1 MVHLYADFYEKQYKI
16 SACSCLAFVWMFFFG
31 FTLIVPFMEAYYS
44 GGKLIALTDGDH
56 RAVGQAADV
65 L

>member
-44 GGKLIALTDGDH
+44 GGTWKQIANG
-56 RAVGQAADV
+56 RCRVVAQAADV